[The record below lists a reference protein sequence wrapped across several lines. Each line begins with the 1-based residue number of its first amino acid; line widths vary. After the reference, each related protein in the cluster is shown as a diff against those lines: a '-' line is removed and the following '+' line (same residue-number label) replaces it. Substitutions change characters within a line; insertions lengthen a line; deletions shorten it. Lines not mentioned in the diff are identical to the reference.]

1 MVAETAVDM
10 EVHMVADMEVTRWAM
25 WCPTWRLKKRKKMNM
40 EVDKVANM
48 VAGHGCWLI
57 GSKLF
62 RPESLIISLAKGGG
76 KRPSTNLCR
85 VCTHIL

>member
-1 MVAETAVDM
+1 M
-10 EVHMVADMEVTRWAM
+10 EVEKVSDKVADMVAD
-25 WCPTWRLKKRKKMNM
+25 K

-76 KRPSTNLCR
+76 KRPSTNFCR

>member
-1 MVAETAVDM
+1 M
-10 EVHMVADMEVTRWAM
+10 EEDKEADKVADMVAGKKNADMELDMVTD
-25 WCPTWRLKKRKKMNM
+25 K
-40 EVDKVANM
+40 EIVKVADIM
-48 VAGHGCWLI
+48 AGHGCWLI

-76 KRPSTNLCR
+76 KRPSTNFCR